1 MPELPEVASFR
12 RFFDRH
18 FLQRRIASAQARNP
32 KIVRGVSARELEE
45 ALPGRS
51 FPGSRQHG
59 KYFFAQVENSPW
71 VVMHFG
77 MNGYLESFEN
87 PEEEPLYTRLLIEF
101 EDGGFFA
108 YVNQRMLGWV
118 GLAAD
123 PDELIAEKGLG
134 PDALSGNI
142 RLEEFREKFAGRRGD
157 IKPAL
162 MDQSIIAGIGNIYSD
177 EILFQ
182 ARIHPR
188 KKVHDLGPQQIE
200 LIFEKS
206 KSVLRTA
213 VDRNAD
219 TSAFPE
225 NFLLRDR
232 RKGALCPV
240 CGNKLR
246 TAKVS
251 GRTAYFCPRCQSE

>member
-18 FLQRRIASAQARNP
+18 FLNRRIASAQAHNP
-32 KIVRGVSARELEE
+32 VIVRGISAGELEE
-45 ALPGRS
+45 SLQGRS

-59 KYFFAQVENSPW
+59 KYLFAQVEKSPW
-71 VVMHFG
+71 LVMHFG
-77 MNGYLESFEN
+77 MTGYLESFEN
-87 PEEEPLYTRLLIEF
+87 REKEPPYTRLLIEF

-118 GLAAD
+118 GLVAD
-123 PDELIAEKGLG
+123 PDELIAAKALG
-134 PDALSGNI
+134 PDALTGNL
-142 RLEEFREKFAGRRGD
+142 RREEFKERLAHRRGD

-188 KKVHDLGPQQIE
+188 KKVNELTGRQIG
-200 LIFEKS
+200 LIFEKIQ
-206 KSVLRTA
+206 SVLRTA

-219 TSAFPE
+219 TSKFPE
-225 NFLLRDR
+225 DFLLRDR
-232 RKGALCPV
+232 RKGAFCPV
-240 CGNKLR
+240 CGGKLQ